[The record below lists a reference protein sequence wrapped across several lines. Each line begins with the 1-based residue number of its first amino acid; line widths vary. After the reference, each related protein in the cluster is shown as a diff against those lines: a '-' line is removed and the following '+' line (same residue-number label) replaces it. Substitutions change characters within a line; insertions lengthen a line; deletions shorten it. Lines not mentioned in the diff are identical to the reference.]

1 MFSNYNSLFL
11 LEKPCILDMGDFTH
25 DYGCNMEFRAPAD
38 RGKTLAMIAFAH
50 DLMLLGYDLDDIV
63 HNIPNLHFPMF
74 AKHGTDQPMYVTNER
89 MRQYMAG
96 FMVKG
101 TRHKIIMVSEA
112 DKVWPSRGFKEK
124 EQTEQLLSLN
134 QTMKTETWWMCDGHA
149 GTSMDKLIRDSCNVS
164 WEPFYDIANKRLIL
178 TGINGIDNDD
188 NLMTRIVEPLDKLF
202 NMYLRWKPVL

>member
-1 MFSNYNSLFL
+1 MFGNYNSNFIA
-11 LEKPCILDMGDFTH
+11 EKPCILDMGDFRH

-38 RGKTLAMIAFAH
+38 RGKTISMIAFDH
-50 DLMLLGYDLDDIV
+50 DLLLMGYNLDDII
-63 HNIPNLHFPMF
+63 HNIPGLHFPEF
-74 AKHGTDQPMYVTNER
+74 KTHGSDEPHYLTNVQ

-96 FMVKG
+96 FMLRG
-101 TRHKIIMVSEA
+101 TRHKIINVSEA

-164 WEPFYDIANKRLIL
+164 WEPYYEIKNDRIIL
-178 TGINGIDNDD
+178 TGINGIDNEED
-188 NLMTRIVEPLDKLF
+188 LMTRIIEPVSKLF
-202 NMYLRWKPVL
+202 DMYLRWKPVL